1 MTRHYRYQCH
11 SQGSE
16 SSGSGSG
23 RRRESRR
30 ARKERVLHTRIS
42 EDLAE
47 DIKRM
52 AEDLRVPV
60 SNIVRNVLEEAFTV
74 VEQVT
79 DNMGDLIEDV
89 MDEAESAR
97 HRIRERQ
104 RHTRGR
110 GRGRHGRR
118 HREEAEPES
127 DEAAA
132 VHETG
137 EAPIYGAAEAPSA
150 PEPVLGWQ
158 SLVTAQPQRCEVC
171 ATEIAQGQPAY
182 VAVTTQGLAARYGC
196 EACVAPGAQA

>member
-1 MTRHYRYQCH
+1 MTRSYRYHCN
-11 SQGSE
+11 SQ
-16 SSGSGSG
+16 GSGSG
-23 RRRESRR
+23 RRREGHR

-47 DIKRM
+47 DIRRM

-89 MDEAESAR
+89 MDEAEAAR

-110 GRGRHGRR
+110 GHGRRRRR
-118 HREEAEPES
+118 HREGSDETDETLAEAEEGSAFEAP
-127 DEAAA
+127 DEA
-132 VHETG
+132 T
-137 EAPIYGAAEAPSA
+137 

-158 SLVTAQPQRCEVC
+158 GLVTAQAQRCEVC
-171 ATEIAQGQPAY
+171 DAEIGQGQSAY
-182 VAVTTQGLAARYGC
+182 VAVTAQGLAARYGC
-196 EACVAPGAQA
+196 EACVAPRAEA